1 MLGLAFSGAASAAVV
16 QIDGIFDSNDTYT
29 KMTTVEWFND
39 HHSQY
44 NAGDPGNTTKI
55 RWNNHTE
62 GLYVYGEVELKAKNM
77 IWGTGVTPAELALYY
92 QAWCD
97 APADGLSCTHHNKD
111 GVGGT
116 PSSGSE
122 PLVLDYEKATGS
134 EKFVIAATALEEKTK
149 IKHGV
154 EHTKI
159 KATGGITIDLKDWDD
174 GDDTQTS
181 VDWVLKHGCD
191 KDDCNKSNTPMSFE
205 TLFTGDDKIQV
216 LAWLALWDNYN
227 SSNSL
232 ISLSSL
238 IKPVGL
244 VAHLS
249 PERGGISVVP
259 VPAAFWLFGTAL
271 IGFIGMSRRT
281 NLA

>member
-1 MLGLAFSGAASAAVV
+1 
-16 QIDGIFDSNDTYT
+16 
-29 KMTTVEWFND
+29 
-39 HHSQY
+39 
-44 NAGDPGNTTKI
+44 
-55 RWNNHTE
+55 
-62 GLYVYGEVELKAKNM
+62 
-77 IWGTGVTPAELALYY
+77 
-92 QAWCD
+92 
-97 APADGLSCTHHNKD
+97 
-111 GVGGT
+111 
-116 PSSGSE
+116 
-122 PLVLDYEKATGS
+122 
-134 EKFVIAATALEEKTK
+134 
-149 IKHGV
+149 
-154 EHTKI
+154 
-159 KATGGITIDLKDWDD
+159 
-174 GDDTQTS
+174 
-181 VDWVLKHGCD
+181 
-191 KDDCNKSNTPMSFE
+191 MSFE